1 VRVRGRTLEVV
12 QGTERPRLRGRIH
25 EIAFFAS
32 IPLGTAL
39 VGLAGTG
46 AARVAAVIFAVG
58 LTGLFGVS
66 AAYHRGR
73 WSEAARRRMR
83 RLDHSM
89 IYVLIAA
96 TYTPFCLVV
105 LPGIWGDGLLA
116 AVWAGAATGVA
127 IKLVSLE
134 RLAKTTAALYV
145 VLGWLA
151 ALAIPVLFT
160 HLSLAAFVLLVTG
173 GILYTVGAA
182 ILAAGRPNPRPG
194 VFGYHEIFHAFGV
207 AAGACHYAAVLLV
220 VVAAR

>member
-1 VRVRGRTLEVV
+1 VHWGRTLGTV
-12 QGTERPRLRGRIH
+12 QLSDRPRLRGWIH

-32 IPLGTAL
+32 IPCAAAL
-39 VGLAGTG
+39 IGLAASGE
-46 AARVAAVIFAVG
+46 ARIAAVIFSIGLVG
-58 LTGLFGVS
+58 VFGVS

-73 WSEAARRRMR
+73 WSQAARRRMR

-96 TYTPFCLVV
+96 TYTPFCLVAF
-105 LPGIWGDGLLA
+105 PGPWGYGLLA
-116 AVWAGAATGVA
+116 AVWTGAVTGIV

-151 ALAIPVLFT
+151 VLAIPVMYT
-160 HLSLAAFVLLVTG
+160 HLSRVAFALLVTG
-173 GILYTVGAA
+173 GILYTLGASV
-182 ILAAGRPNPRPG
+182 LAAGRPNPRPG

-207 AAGACHYAAVLLV
+207 AAGACHYVAVLLV